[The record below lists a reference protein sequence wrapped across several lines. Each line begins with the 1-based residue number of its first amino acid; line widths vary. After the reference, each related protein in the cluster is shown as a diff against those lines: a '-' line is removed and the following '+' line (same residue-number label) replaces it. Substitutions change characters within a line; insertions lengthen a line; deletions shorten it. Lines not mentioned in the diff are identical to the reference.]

1 MRASPTYIYSLN
13 HTQIALYTFPSNRN
27 VVINIE
33 IWTLSRGGHCR
44 RRRGVRWVEMLRWSG
59 YGLGRIDLWNRI
71 WLAFEEYQCWDIC
84 MASQDWSNGQY
95 VITEIARTCLRTGD
109 VVSGPYLWSKSSLSP
124 EITTWNFDVHTYK
137 IWSYPRE
144 GIFHLHPTCDRLYV
158 AINGMCSVTALIYWR
173 TSIRNATAFRCGYL
187 SPSYL
192 SDYRL
197 LSM

>member
-1 MRASPTYIYSLN
+1 
-13 HTQIALYTFPSNRN
+13 
-27 VVINIE
+27 
-33 IWTLSRGGHCR
+33 
-44 RRRGVRWVEMLRWSG
+44 
-59 YGLGRIDLWNRI
+59 
-71 WLAFEEYQCWDIC
+71 

-158 AINGMCSVTALIYWR
+158 TINGMCSVSALIYLANLNPKCNSFQMWLPV
-173 TSIRNATAFRCGYL
+173 TLVFVAL
-187 SPSYL
+187 SPAVHVTIASPVFSRDDTPTVICCCFCGVDADGFKCQATYDGNVTVL
-192 SDYRL
+192 MSL
-197 LSM
+197 LTVI